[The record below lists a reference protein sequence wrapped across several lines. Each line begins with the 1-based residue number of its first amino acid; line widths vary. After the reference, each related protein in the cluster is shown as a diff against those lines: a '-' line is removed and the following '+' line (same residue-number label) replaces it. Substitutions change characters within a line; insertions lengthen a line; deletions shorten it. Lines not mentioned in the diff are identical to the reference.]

1 MHPRDRAAID
11 ALLARGVAVSVC
23 TGRMYS
29 GTRAIAKSLSLTGPV
44 GCLDGSHIVDAQSDA
59 HLAQHPLSDFAREV
73 LRTALSRHAPVS
85 FLFADDEIL
94 HDDRGEPYLAYV
106 QQWSAKARR
115 LERLTDAETWGGV
128 AAVVSVG
135 DREQIESTAAELS
148 AEAGLQSLTFAVR
161 REGYG
166 GTWGMVARAVGVSK
180 ATAVEW
186 IARHH
191 GVEMEDVVAV
201 GDWLNDISML
211 RAAGKSY
218 AMAQAPAG
226 VKAAAK
232 NVLEA
237 DTWTGGGI
245 AEAAERAGLL

>member
-1 MHPRDRAAID
+1 VHARDRSAIE
-11 ALLARGVAVSVC
+11 ALMARGVAVSLC

-29 GTRAIAKSLSLTGPV
+29 GTRDIARGLSLKGPI
-44 GCLDGSHIVDAQSDA
+44 GCLDGSHIVDAASDA
-59 HLAQHPLSDFAREV
+59 HLARHPLSDFAREV
-73 LRTALSRHAPVS
+73 LRTALERHAPVS

-94 HDDRGEPYLAYV
+94 HDDRGEPYLPYV
-106 QQWSAKARR
+106 RQWSAKARR
-115 LERLTDAETWGGV
+115 LARLTDAGTWGSV

-135 DREQIESTAAELS
+135 EREQIESTAGELS
-148 AEAGLQSLTFAVR
+148 AEAGLQSITFAVG
-161 REGYG
+161 REGYH

-191 GVEMEDVVAV
+191 GVDMEDVVAV

-211 RAAGKSY
+211 RAVGKSF
-218 AMAQAPAG
+218 AMAQAPSE

-232 NVLEA
+232 TVLEA